1 VTPSPTEPADEEVDK
16 TSSGRPSSRV
26 MVLHPIQRR
35 FRAEDLTRLRP
46 ADEQRRYVASQ
57 RAGRIDPNPHQ
68 IEAVIFALE
77 RIPEGG
83 CILADE
89 VGLGKTIEA
98 GLVIAQ
104 LLAEGSERVL
114 LVTPKAL
121 LGQWRQEL
129 FTLFGIEAREWAPG
143 VDLAS
148 AGVYLV
154 TRDFAG
160 GESGSRLLGAVPP
173 FDLCVIDEA
182 HEVFAGIYKRFDG
195 SGAYLSDSDQAKMAG
210 RVREVLRGTPVLLL
224 TATPIQ
230 NTLTELWGLAQF
242 VEPTGTLLGDLA
254 TFRAMFCAGDDR
266 RLAEGQE
273 HELQRRVRAI
283 CRRTLRRQ
291 AQEFMPQ
298 PFVGRTTR
306 LFEYE
311 MSAAER
317 ALYEDVTAYLLE
329 PGILAFSGSHSQLLL
344 IGFHRRMASSLAA
357 LAASLERVAER
368 LERLA
373 RGDDVEDDEAVVGEL
388 LGDLELDDDDMALPE
403 VERDGPPPASD
414 AFGAEQARVR
424 GYIERAKQLAGE
436 GDAKLR
442 ALRRALAWVFERAAA
457 DGTSDKVVVFTE
469 SVTTQDYLREQ
480 LVASGL
486 VRDDEVTVFRGTND
500 GHRAARAL
508 ERWRR
513 DTEAGAG
520 AGGGGGAG
528 RQPSREIAVRLALVH
543 EFRTHSRVFV
553 STEAGAKGLNLQFA
567 GTLVNYDL
575 PWNPQRIE
583 QRIGRIHRY
592 GQTRDVL
599 VVNFVAAGNQAEE
612 LLLEILMRK
621 LDMFG
626 TVLGASDEVLH
637 EPSGDAPEGLVDR
650 LGPDF
655 EAQLMRIHTRAR
667 TQEERAEEL
676 RALRERVVSSR
687 ERYEAMHA
695 RTVALI
701 ESRFDEQVR
710 AAFRRHASALA
721 SELAAFDRDLEAVV
735 TGWLDVVGA
744 RWERR
749 DLDGGVVLSVAP
761 LEGASGLLADGVEAF
776 IGDARGAAP
785 GVEPLHLGHPLVQAA
800 VDEARAASDALEGGG
815 VAAVAV
821 RLPGAT
827 WRGRGPG
834 ERGRLR
840 LVRVR
845 HRGYAPSE
853 SLLPIAVFDSDGEAL
868 PPEAGS
874 ELLALPT
881 REELAGIELSALDD
895 DEMDDAVDEVLFDA
909 AGDAAERERT
919 RFDRALSQIETALED
934 RTLLLERRR
943 AQALE
948 RVRDAERQRDAA
960 VGAELRNRAEAK
972 LRERARA
979 LEALEEQIERLRRRD
994 DPEYARWTEQAHAR
1008 RSRAPE
1014 VEVLA
1019 DVRFVLEGAH
1029 E

>member
-1 VTPSPTEPADEEVDK
+1 
-16 TSSGRPSSRV
+16 

-35 FRAEDLTRLRP
+35 FRAEDLIRLRP

-129 FTLFGIEAREWAPG
+129 FTLFGIDAREWAPG
-143 VDLAS
+143 VDLA
-148 AGVYLV
+148 APGVFLV

-160 GESGSRLLGAVPP
+160 GESGSRSLSAAPP

-195 SGAYLSDSDQAKMAG
+195 TGAYLSDSEQAKMAG

-306 LFEYE
+306 LFKYH

-368 LERLA
+368 LERLS
-373 RGDDVEDDEAVVGEL
+373 RGDDVEDDEAVVNEL
-388 LGDLELDDDDMALPE
+388 VGDLELADERPALPE
-403 VERDGPPPASD
+403 VRRDGPPPASD
-414 AFGAEQARVR
+414 AFGAERARVM
-424 GYIERAKQLAGE
+424 GFIERARQLAGE
-436 GDAKLR
+436 GDAKLH
-442 ALRRALAWVFERAAA
+442 ALHDALAWVFERAAA

-486 VRDDEVTVFRGTND
+486 VRDDEVTVFRGVND
-500 GHRAARAL
+500 GPRATRAL

-513 DTEAGAG
+513 DMAAGDAG
-520 AGGGGGAG
+520 SAAPGAA

-543 EFRTHSRVFV
+543 EFRTHSRVFIA
-553 STEAGAKGLNLQFA
+553 TEAGAKGLNLQFA
-567 GTLVNYDL
+567 GTLINYDL

-599 VVNFVAAGNQAEE
+599 VVNFVAEGNQAEE

-621 LDMFG
+621 LDLFG
-626 TVLGASDEVLH
+626 TVLGASDEALH
-637 EPSGDAPEGLVDR
+637 EPSGDAPEGLVDA
-650 LGPDF
+650 LGPEL

-676 RALRERVVSSR
+676 RALRESVESSR

-710 AAFRRHASALA
+710 AAFRRHASTLA
-721 SELAAFDRDLEAVV
+721 SELAAFDRDLEGVV

-749 DLDGGVVLSVAP
+749 ERDGGVVLSVAP
-761 LEGASGLLADGVEAF
+761 LAGGPALLADGVEAF
-776 IGDARGAAP
+776 IGDTRAAGP
-785 GVEPLHLGHPLVQAA
+785 GEEPLHLGHPLVQAA
-800 VDEARAASDALEGGG
+800 VDEARATSGALDDGAAS
-815 VAAVAV
+815 VVV
-821 RLPGAT
+821 RLPGAS
-827 WRGRGPG
+827 WHGRSPG

-853 SLLPIAVFDSDGEAL
+853 SLLPIAVFDADGEAL
-868 PPEAGS
+868 PPEVGA
-874 ELLALPT
+874 ELLAFPM
-881 REELAGIELSALDD
+881 REEPDGIELSALDD
-895 DEMDDAVDEVLFDA
+895 EEMDDAVDEVLFDT
-909 AGDAAERERT
+909 AGDAAERERA

-934 RTLLLERRR
+934 RALLLERRR
-943 AQALE
+943 SQTLE

-960 VGAELRNRAEAK
+960 VGAELRNRAETK
-972 LRERARA
+972 LRERASA
-979 LEALEEQIERLRRRD
+979 LEAIEEQLDRLRRRD
-994 DPEYARWTEQAHAR
+994 DPEYVRWTEHAHAR
-1008 RSRAPE
+1008 RSRAPH
-1014 VEVLA
+1014 VETLV